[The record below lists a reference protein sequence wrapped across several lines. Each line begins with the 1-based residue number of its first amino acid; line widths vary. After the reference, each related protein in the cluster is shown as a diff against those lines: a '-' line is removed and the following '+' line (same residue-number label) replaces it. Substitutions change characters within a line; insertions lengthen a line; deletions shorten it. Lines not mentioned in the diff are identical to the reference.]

1 MFIFLIILVLFC
13 VLYSRK
19 VYANEYILIC
29 RLSNVLVESEPFF
42 MFGDFNFRL
51 DFPAVIKVFTIP
63 YLLSWV
69 LSNISVWVGISL
81 TIN

>member
-1 MFIFLIILVLFC
+1 MLMNII
-13 VLYSRK
+13 
-19 VYANEYILIC
+19 IPIC

-51 DFPAVIKVFTIP
+51 DFPAVIKVLTIP
-63 YLLSWV
+63 LSV
-69 LSNISVWVGISL
+69 LPLLSNISVCVGISL